1 MSETNSTPSVLFV
14 CVKNGGKSQM
24 AAGLMPEVA
33 GDAVQARVADVSDP
47 PKLSAML
54 AAQAPAW
61 TLGSR
66 HGYHAVTLG

>member
-1 MSETNSTPSVLFV
+1 MSVSDPIPAVLFV
-14 CVKNGGKSQM
+14 SVKNGGKSQV